1 MHAALQSADGWNR
14 DTHKMQKDE
23 HGVWSVF
30 VPNAPDGIAIP
41 HGSKVK
47 VTTTTTT
54 RHHS

>member
-1 MHAALQSADGWNR
+1 
-14 DTHKMQKDE
+14 MQKDE

-47 VTTTTTT
+47 VHHHRHRH

>member
-1 MHAALQSADGWNR
+1 
-14 DTHKMQKDE
+14 MQKDE

-47 VTTTTTT
+47 VITTTT